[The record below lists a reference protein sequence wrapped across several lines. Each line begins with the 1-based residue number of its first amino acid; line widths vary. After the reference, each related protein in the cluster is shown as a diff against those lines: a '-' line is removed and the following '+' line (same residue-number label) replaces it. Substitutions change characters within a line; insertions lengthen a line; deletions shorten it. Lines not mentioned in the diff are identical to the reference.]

1 MRLRNLE
8 LNEFRSFRKLDLAID
23 EAGFRVVG
31 PNASGKS
38 TLLEAIS
45 MLATARSPRTS
56 VEREIPNWMSGTDLA
71 VPRYARVSGRLER
84 ADGQHRVEIGL
95 SLDERGAN
103 TLKKHIRLDERPA
116 RAVDV
121 VGQFKVVLFSPED
134 VDLVSGAP
142 SARRRYL
149 DMSIS
154 QASRPYLRALS
165 SYGRVLEQRNSL
177 LRAFSRS
184 RVSPGSPQVSEELS
198 FWDHEL
204 SMTAVDLLAVRVGAV
219 RFLSDRARFHFGMLA
234 DDDSLEMKYTPSR
247 YILPE
252 DPYPGE
258 RWDGPSRDFRQQIS
272 AAYTAAL
279 RSWQAEELRRGVSA
293 VGPHRDDFVVQARG
307 VDLGRYGS
315 RGQQRLA
322 LIAIK
327 LAELE
332 MLSET
337 AGEPPVLLL
346 DDVLSE
352 LDPVHRTKVIGMIA
366 SRNAQICVTATDVQD
381 LDAPELKR
389 LPLLTSRPGE
399 IQTV

>member
-1 MRLRNLE
+1 
-8 LNEFRSFRKLDLAID
+8 
-23 EAGFRVVG
+23 
-31 PNASGKS
+31 
-38 TLLEAIS
+38 
-45 MLATARSPRTS
+45 
-56 VEREIPNWMSGTDLA
+56 
-71 VPRYARVSGRLER
+71 
-84 ADGQHRVEIGL
+84 
-95 SLDERGAN
+95 
-103 TLKKHIRLDERPA
+103 
-116 RAVDV
+116 
-121 VGQFKVVLFSPED
+121 
-134 VDLVSGAP
+134 
-142 SARRRYL
+142 
-149 DMSIS
+149 
-154 QASRPYLRALS
+154 
-165 SYGRVLEQRNSL
+165 
-177 LRAFSRS
+177 
-184 RVSPGSPQVSEELS
+184 
-198 FWDHEL
+198 L

-258 RWDGPSRDFRQQIS
+258 RWDGPSQDFRQQIS